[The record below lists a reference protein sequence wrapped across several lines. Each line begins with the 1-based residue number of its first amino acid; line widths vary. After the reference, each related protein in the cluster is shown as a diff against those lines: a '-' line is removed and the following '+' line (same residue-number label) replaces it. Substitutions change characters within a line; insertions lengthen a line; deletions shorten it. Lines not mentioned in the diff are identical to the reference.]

1 MSEYMIGV
9 FAVCLVSGVMTLLSH
24 SSGKMEKVA
33 IGLIS
38 LYIIIS
44 PIADSFKHFDVDD
57 WLSSLSGESY
67 EIESGYGEMLES
79 AFAEGVERAVAEK
92 FSLDREHI
100 RARVYGFDSEKL
112 WAEKIRVTLSGT
124 AALADYK
131 AVEKY
136 LNSLGIGECELEIEI
151 G

>member
-1 MSEYMIGV
+1 MKEYAIGV
-9 FAVCLVSGVMTLLSH
+9 FAICLISGVLTLLSH
-24 SSGKMEKVA
+24 SSGRMEKIA

-44 PIADSFKHFDVDD
+44 PLADSLDHFDPESFFD
-57 WLSSLSGESY
+57 SLSGEDY
-67 EIESGYGEMLES
+67 EIESGYGEMLEG
-79 AFAEGVERAVAEK
+79 AFAEGIERAVAEK
-92 FSLDREHI
+92 FSLDKEHI

-112 WAEKIRVTLSGT
+112 RAEKIRVALSGT